1 MTRHL
6 AAIAAVIVT
15 LGTFA
20 VVADAVND
28 DPCAGHQT
36 PDGLAADLY
45 GPCDE
50 LPAVA

>member
-6 AAIAAVIVT
+6 AAIAAVLVT

-28 DPCAGHQT
+28 DPCTGHQT
-36 PDGLAADLY
+36 PDGITADAM

-50 LPAVA
+50 MPGVS